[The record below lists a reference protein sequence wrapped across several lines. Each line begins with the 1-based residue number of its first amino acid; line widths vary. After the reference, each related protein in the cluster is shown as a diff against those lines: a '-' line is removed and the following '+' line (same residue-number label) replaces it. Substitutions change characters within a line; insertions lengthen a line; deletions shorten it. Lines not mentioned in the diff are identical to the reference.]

1 MKTIMRQSWMV
12 GTPSRFGIGI
22 RSAQRAGAGKV
33 GRVPNYRD
41 PPHDRGA
48 SLPPSPVPDGGQG
61 TSLPAIL
68 LSGGAF
74 IRIGLLAVLAMLAAP
89 LPAALAQTDGSALT
103 NRPEG
108 KTNAPPTDSPSPAR
122 QARAY
127 EQATE
132 KIRAECVQG
141 RRTVCGKILKIL
153 PDGLVVESGYTNL
166 MRAPLSRSWLAPG
179 TVQATREV
187 NLVEGSEPGCVCTG
201 LVFLTALPKSRAAAK
216 PKPYDYVVIQAYPAG
231 QYTYTSVGTLQ
242 RTVRRFA
249 AALPTAIRL
258 NRDAAGI
265 KPPIIMSEAGRE
277 K

>member
-1 MKTIMRQSWMV
+1 MPM
-12 GTPSRFGIGI
+12 
-22 RSAQRAGAGKV
+22 
-33 GRVPNYRD
+33 
-41 PPHDRGA
+41 
-48 SLPPSPVPDGGQG
+48 PDGGQG
-61 TSLPAIL
+61 TIRPTIL
-68 LSGGAF
+68 LSCGAF

-89 LPAALAQTDGSALT
+89 QLTALAQTDGSAFT
-103 NRPEG
+103 NRPG
-108 KTNAPPTDSPSPAR
+108 GDAGAPSTESPTPAR

-132 KIRAECVQG
+132 KIRADCVQG
-141 RRTVCGKILKIL
+141 RRTICGRILKIL

-187 NLVEGSEPGCVCTG
+187 NLVEGNEPGCVCPG
-201 LVFLTALPKSRAAAK
+201 LVFLTALPKSRSTAK

-249 AALPTAIRL
+249 ASLPTAIRL

-265 KPPIIMSEAGRE
+265 KPPVMPPLASPPPAGNQPGSTP
-277 K
+277 